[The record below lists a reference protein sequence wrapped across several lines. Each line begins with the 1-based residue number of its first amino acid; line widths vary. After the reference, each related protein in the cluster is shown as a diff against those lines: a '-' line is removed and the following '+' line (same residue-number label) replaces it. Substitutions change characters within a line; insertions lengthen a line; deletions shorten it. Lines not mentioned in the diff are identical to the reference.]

1 MPLNR
6 KATAE
11 WKGDLKTGKGTFSA
25 TSGAF
30 NGLPYSFTTRFEGTP
45 GTNPEELIAAAHA
58 ACFSMA
64 FSANLG
70 NASLKP
76 DYVRTTA
83 TLNFEK
89 TEAGWSAI
97 SIHLDTHAKV
107 PGATKEQFD
116 AAAKAAKT
124 GCPVSRLLNTKIEL
138 TATLDK

>member
-6 KATAE
+6 KATAQ
-11 WKGDLKTGKGTFSA
+11 WNGDLKTGKGTFSA

-30 NGLPYSFTTRFEGTP
+30 KDLPYSFTTRFEGTP

-64 FSANLG
+64 FSGQLG
-70 NASLKP
+70 SASLTP
-76 DYVRTTA
+76 EYVRTTA

-89 TEAGWSAI
+89 TDVGWTAI

-107 PGATKEQFD
+107 PGATNEQFE
-116 AAAKAAKT
+116 AAAQNAKV

-138 TATLDK
+138 TATMDK